1 MALICA
7 LKLSACFMLSIAS
20 PATQAQAEHG
30 TANDNRYALG
40 THAGSHYDPALLYD
54 ESGGVPNDLNRQR
67 VWSGWSGARLKV
79 ANLILAQLE
88 PITSE
93 KRAMAAPEGVETN
106 TSPKGDRWQID
117 LVWTALPGPPGSL
130 FVVEL
135 VTIPSASD
143 GESELVAFE
152 QTEATA
158 TTAYVD
164 RVPVGL
170 ALRVS
175 QVAAD
180 GSEYAAG
187 VWTELSP
194 GPDGSKAET
203 ALAPVGRVTIRVG
216 TTDIPA
222 RQLARDLAIGL
233 GAGGVW
239 VHLEEVELD
248 QTESSVA
255 YRYAADAELA
265 SSVAGYLPVLGP
277 ENAIRRVELASAPGE
292 VVVTLVGG
300 PTVVDDAD

>member
-1 MALICA
+1 
-7 LKLSACFMLSIAS
+7 MLSIAS
-20 PATQAQAEHG
+20 HAIPAQAEHG
-30 TANDNRYALG
+30 IATGNRHAQAALG
-40 THAGSHYDPALLYD
+40 THPGAQNNPALLVAQR
-54 ESGGVPNDLNRQR
+54 GGAPIDLDLASD
-67 VWSGWSGARLKV
+67 WSGKLNSQPEA
-79 ANLILAQLE
+79 ADLILAQLE

-93 KRAMAAPEGVETN
+93 KRAMAAPGGVETN
-106 TSPKGDRWQID
+106 TSPNGNQWQID
-117 LVWTALPGPPGSL
+117 FVWTALPGPPGSL

-152 QTEATA
+152 QTEASA
-158 TTAYVD
+158 TTVFVD

-170 ALRVS
+170 AWRVS

-194 GPDGSKAET
+194 GTERSKAET

-216 TTDIPA
+216 PADVSA
-222 RQLARDLAIGL
+222 RQLARDLASGL

-239 VHLEEVELD
+239 VHLEEVDLD
-248 QTESSVA
+248 QTESTVA
-255 YRYAADAELA
+255 YRFAADAELA
-265 SSVAGYLPVLGP
+265 SSIAGYLPVLGP
-277 ENAIRRVELASAPGE
+277 EDATRQIELSAAPGE

-300 PTVVDDAD
+300 PTSVDDAD